1 MGRTLRNG
9 SLTSR
14 NGKLGP
20 VNELHAEKRASTL
33 RLSAGIR
40 CLRRYA
46 AGFVSSRYRRAVA
59 ADDRENLAW
68 SVRAEDA
75 AAYAAYVQRTGI
87 EGYQGTP
94 GNRGAWLLRRIEG
107 DRAEFI
113 TVSFWE
119 SREAIEAF
127 AGQDIDTAVFY
138 PDDDQFLI
146 ERDLT
151 VNHYE
156 VAGTE

>member
-1 MGRTLRNG
+1 MASSARSTNYTRRSGRLRSGCLQGFAVFVGMQRG
-9 SLTSR
+9 SF
-14 NGKLGP
+14 
-20 VNELHAEKRASTL
+20 RADTGGQL
-33 RLSAGIR
+33 LQMIARIWRGA
-40 CLRRYA
+40 
-46 AGFVSSRYRRAVA
+46 
-59 ADDRENLAW
+59 
-68 SVRAEDA
+68 VRAEDA

-127 AGQDIDTAVFY
+127 AGPDIDTAVFY

>member
-1 MGRTLRNG
+1 MITHDARWSLSRGKNPVPSPWQATSGVERSGRRML
-9 SLTSR
+9 
-14 NGKLGP
+14 P
-20 VNELHAEKRASTL
+20 HM
-33 RLSAGIR
+33 
-40 CLRRYA
+40 RRMCSGLESKA
-46 AGFVSSRYRRAVA
+46 
-59 ADDRENLAW
+59 
-68 SVRAEDA
+68 
-75 AAYAAYVQRTGI
+75 T
-87 EGYQGTP
+87 GTP

-127 AGQDIDTAVFY
+127 AGQDINTAVFY